1 MSEDGDVTQLLNEM
15 AEGSPEAAELVF
27 PRVYAE
33 LKGIAQSRL
42 RSERDGHTLSATALV
57 HEAYLKLV
65 RQSDVDWQNRS
76 HFYAIAARAMRRVL
90 LDYAIA
96 RKAEKRGG
104 GAPVVTLEDD
114 SAGHLTKID
123 DVIAVDEAL
132 TRLAALDERQAQ
144 VVELRFFGGLTLE
157 HIARTLDVSLASVNR
172 DWRMARAFLA
182 GVLGE

>member
-1 MSEDGDVTQLLNEM
+1 MTSDGDVTQLLRQM
-15 AEGSPEAAELVF
+15 SDGSPEAADLVF

-76 HFYAIAARAMRRVL
+76 HFYSIAARAMRRVL

-104 GAPVVTLEDD
+104 GAAVVTLQDD
-114 SAGHLTKID
+114 SAGDFTKID

-157 HIARTLDVSLASVNR
+157 DIAKALDVSLASVNR

-182 GVLGE
+182 TELGQ

>member
-1 MSEDGDVTQLLNEM
+1 MSDDRDVTQLLNAM
-15 AEGSPEAAELVF
+15 SHGSPEAAELVY

-65 RQSDVDWQNRS
+65 RQSDVDWQNRG

-96 RKAEKRGG
+96 RRAEKRGG
-104 GAPVVTLEDD
+104 GTPVVTLTDD
-114 SAGHLTKID
+114 TAGQLTKID
-123 DVIAVDEAL
+123 EVVAVDEAL
-132 TRLAALDERQAQ
+132 TRLATLDERPAQ

-157 HIARTLDVSLASVNR
+157 EIAKALDVSLASVNR

-182 GVLGE
+182 TELAE